1 MTQTVVGLFDNASEA
16 QQAVQELLS
25 SGFTNAN
32 IDISSVASGT
42 TSGSTDLSSGTSGT
56 SGTFGTSGTS
66 GISGTSGTFGTSGT
80 HENESGISRFFKNL
94 FGDDDNDADK
104 YSKVAARSN
113 SIVTVY
119 AQTADEAERA
129 ADILDDNGAVNVD
142 EKGNEY
148 GYGSSTGSTGS
159 SYGNSSDLGTTT
171 GTVGMGSSV
180 LGSVDMG
187 TTTGN
192 TYDNT
197 TSGDTFDTNRDTT
210 DVNKSIP
217 IIEENLEVGKRT
229 VQTGGVR
236 LRSRIV
242 ARPVEE
248 TLRLREERVSIERNT
263 VDRPATEADF
273 TAFKEG
279 EVEMIERAEVP
290 VVSKQARVV
299 EEVSLGKEVNE
310 RTETINETVRKTE
323 VDVENIEGKTNTSS
337 TSSTDFSKE

>member
-1 MTQTVVGLFDNASEA
+1 MTQTVVGLFDNSSEA
-16 QQAVQELLS
+16 QQAVQALLS

-32 IDISSVASGT
+32 VDISSIASGT
-42 TSGSTDLSSGTSGT
+42 SSSSSDLSAGSSSTNLTST
-56 SGTFGTSGTS
+56 SNE
-66 GISGTSGTFGTSGT
+66 
-80 HENESGISRFFKNL
+80 HESGIARFFKNL

-104 YSKVAARSN
+104 YSKVASRSN

-142 EKGNEY
+142 EKGSEY
-148 GYGSSTGSTGS
+148 G
-159 SYGNSSDLGTTT
+159 YGNSSDLAGTGTGTAGMGTNVLGSADLSTTT
-171 GTVGMGSSV
+171 GSSYDDTDSSRTSTGSSYDDTQSSRTAT
-180 LGSVDMG
+180 GSSYD
-187 TTTGN
+187 TTG
-192 TYDNT
+192 
-197 TSGDTFDTNRDTT
+197 SAS
-210 DVNKSIP
+210 DVNRSIP

-242 ARPVEE
+242 ERPVEE
-248 TLRLREERVSIERNT
+248 TLRLREERVNIERNS

-273 TAFKEG
+273 AAFKEG

-310 RTETINETVRKTE
+310 RNETVSDTVRKTE
-323 VDVENIEGKTNTSS
+323 VDVENIEASRTGSTNTNS
-337 TSSTDFSKE
+337 TSGTTSSDL

>member
-32 IDISSVASGT
+32 VDISSVASGT
-42 TSGSTDLSSGTSGT
+42 TSGSTDLSSGTRST
-56 SGTFGTSGTS
+56 DLST
-66 GISGTSGTFGTSGT
+66 GT
-80 HENESGISRFFKNL
+80 HEHESGISRFFKNL
-94 FGDDDNDADK
+94 FGDNDSDADK
-104 YSKVAARSN
+104 YSTVASRSN

-142 EKGNEY
+142 EKGSQY
-148 GYGSSTGSTGS
+148 GYSSSTGTTGS
-159 SYGNSSDLGTTT
+159 SSDLGTT
-171 GTVGMGSSV
+171 GTAGMGSSV

-192 TYDNT
+192 TYDDTTTGNTYNT
-197 TSGDTFDTNRDTT
+197 TGDTSDLNR
-210 DVNKSIP
+210 SIP

-248 TLRLREERVSIERNT
+248 TLRLREERVNIERNT

-279 EVEMIERAEVP
+279 EVEMIERAEIP

-310 RTETINETVRKTE
+310 RKETISDTVRKTE

-337 TSSTDFSKE
+337 STSSTDYSKE

>member
-66 GISGTSGTFGTSGT
+66 GISGTSG
-80 HENESGISRFFKNL
+80 
-94 FGDDDNDADK
+94 
-104 YSKVAARSN
+104 
-113 SIVTVY
+113 
-119 AQTADEAERA
+119 TADEAERA